1 MQTLLGGLT
10 MNKFISLIVIAFLFT
25 GCTATIIGL
34 PISQQNIERLRA
46 NAVILAKTSPLQ
58 VAYLKAALGSDL
70 QKLPEEAVNCL
81 DKIMAI
87 CAKPDLTDEDLGAI
101 AGHWD
106 RAVMLMSPGM
116 LQQVISILQVTRL

>member
-1 MQTLLGGLT
+1 MHLKLLPL
-10 MNKFISLIVIAFLFT
+10 LIIIFLFT
-25 GCTATIIGL
+25 GCAATISGL

-46 NAVILAKTSPLQ
+46 NAAILAKTSPIQ

-70 QKLPEEAVNCL
+70 AKLPAESVEAL

-101 AGHWD
+101 AGNFD
-106 RAVMLMSPGM
+106 RFLYLVSPAVM
-116 LQQVISILQVTRL
+116 QQVIGILGQLR